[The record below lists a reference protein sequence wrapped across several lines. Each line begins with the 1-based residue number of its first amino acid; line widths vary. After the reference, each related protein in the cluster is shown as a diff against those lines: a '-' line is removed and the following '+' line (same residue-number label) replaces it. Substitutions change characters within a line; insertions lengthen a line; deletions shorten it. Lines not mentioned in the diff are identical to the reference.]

1 MTHLSDRVDIDIL
14 EPHGPGE
21 LAMLVVRV
29 DGHDEVRHFVG
40 DEARRAIEE
49 ALSELDEAREGA
61 AVMETQLEAM
71 GDLLVSMG
79 IWTRVDEGA

>member
-1 MTHLSDRVDIDIL
+1 MDAVRLSDRVDIDIL

-40 DEARRAIEE
+40 EAARRAIEDALAGVAE
-49 ALSELDEAREGA
+49 AQAVASAIVATMNFCAREG
-61 AVMETQLEAM
+61 V
-71 GDLLVSMG
+71 
-79 IWTRVDEGA
+79 